1 VYTIQSIS
9 AEDVTLDVDPGSVVG
24 KIMELATYSAY
35 TNRPRVTNTSLLV
48 YTFMALG
55 GVLGT
60 SDEAHVYGI
69 SPD

>member
-1 VYTIQSIS
+1 
-9 AEDVTLDVDPGSVVG
+9 
-24 KIMELATYSAY
+24 LALYSDY

-48 YTFMALG
+48 YTYLAVA